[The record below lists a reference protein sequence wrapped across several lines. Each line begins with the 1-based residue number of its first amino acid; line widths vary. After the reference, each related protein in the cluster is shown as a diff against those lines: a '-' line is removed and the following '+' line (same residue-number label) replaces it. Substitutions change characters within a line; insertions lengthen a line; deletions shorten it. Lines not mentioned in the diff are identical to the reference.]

1 MSSESDRHPN
11 GSETQASMT
20 VRDALR
26 LLDSA
31 SGAALLTRGQHLKVQ
46 AAIRVLDDAIRG
58 AAPQKENTHEKRGMS
73 SRRRDGE

>member
-1 MSSESDRHPN
+1 MMAH
-11 GSETQASMT
+11 
-20 VRDALR
+20 DALR

-46 AAIRVLDDAIRG
+46 AAIRILDEAIKC
-58 AAPQKENTHEKRGMS
+58 AAPEKESTHQKPGMS

>member
-1 MSSESDRHPN
+1 MSSEPDRHPN
-11 GSETQASMT
+11 ASETQASMT

-46 AAIRVLDDAIRG
+46 AAIRILDDAIRG
-58 AAPQKENTHEKRGMS
+58 VAPEKENTHQKRGMS

>member
-1 MSSESDRHPN
+1 
-11 GSETQASMT
+11 MT

-58 AAPQKENTHEKRGMS
+58 AAPEKENTHPKPGMNP
-73 SRRRDGE
+73 RRRDSA